1 MRARVGTIM
10 LCILSK
16 LEASW
21 SAVLSYFIR
30 RPFDGRRTKKQQP
43 NRPPHVAQSLV
54 PALGALTRAKVLKES
69 QRHHHSGL

>member
-30 RPFDGRRTKKQQP
+30 RPFAGRRTKKQQP

-54 PALGALTRAKVLKES
+54 PALGALYTRVYNCTRANTNWPD
-69 QRHHHSGL
+69 